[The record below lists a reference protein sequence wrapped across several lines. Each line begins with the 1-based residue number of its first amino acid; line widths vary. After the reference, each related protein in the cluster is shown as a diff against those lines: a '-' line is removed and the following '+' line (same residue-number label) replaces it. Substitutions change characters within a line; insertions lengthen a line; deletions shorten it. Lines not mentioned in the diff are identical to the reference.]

1 MARILTT
8 LVAAGAIALAT
19 VSVPSKAEANP
30 TWLIPALIV
39 GGVVVAASAASAN
52 AYYAPGYYAPAG
64 AVYVQPRVAA
74 TRCHIVRERTSS
86 GWRRVKVC
94 D

>member
-30 TWLIPALIV
+30 AWLIPALIV

-52 AYYAPGYYAPAG
+52 AYYAPAG